1 MNNDLKR
8 LITELEQDYEVELY
22 VTKKTGTERMLTAG
36 FVFLGLAAWGLAI
49 VSPLWWQRA
58 LCAAAYLIVSFVFD
72 ATSRLRRA
80 S

>member
-1 MNNDLKR
+1 MKSDLER
-8 LITELEQDYEVELY
+8 MITELEDYELEVY
-22 VTKKTGTERMLTAG
+22 VMRKTAKERAITAG
-36 FVFLGLAAWGLAI
+36 FVLLGLAAWGLAI